1 MWQGASPVTGG
12 RTPRRR
18 AREFA
23 LQGLY
28 AWLLNGKSPDE
39 ILSDLA
45 ENPLFARVNAEL
57 CTRLLHGGVREAEA
71 LRGRF
76 APYLDRPLERL
87 SPVEHAL
94 LLLATYELAH
104 HPEMPARA
112 IINEA
117 IEVAKVYG
125 GTEGHRY
132 VNGVLDRLAGDL
144 RPEERA
150 PQTR

>member
-1 MWQGASPVTGG
+1 MTGG